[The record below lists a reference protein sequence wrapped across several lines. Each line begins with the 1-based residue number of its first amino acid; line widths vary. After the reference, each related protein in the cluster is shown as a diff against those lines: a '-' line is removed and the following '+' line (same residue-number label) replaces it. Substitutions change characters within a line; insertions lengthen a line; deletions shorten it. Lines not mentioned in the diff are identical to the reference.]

1 MSYKVLQL
9 SPRASTRNTRRS
21 FGVQEPWFTS
31 SSTTLDIG
39 FLSSL
44 LEGESDFGEGS
55 QCRRKWGAIYGLAL
69 SVVVSGAFWAGVA
82 WMASRVWR

>member
-21 FGVQEPWFTS
+21 SGVQDPWCTS
-31 SSTTLDIG
+31 SSTTLDTG
-39 FLSSL
+39 FLRSL
-44 LEGESDFGEGS
+44 LEGESDFDEGS
-55 QCRRKWGAIYGLAL
+55 QWRRKWGAIYGMAL
-69 SVVVSGAFWAGVA
+69 SVAVSGAFWAGVA